1 MIRLEEVDGNES
13 ETERDMSIKIRNTK
27 MKMETFFMYSMK
39 KVMMNTFKLLYDDKR
54 CNFSFI
60 RRERTCFVY
69 KN

>member
-1 MIRLEEVDGNES
+1 MVTSLRQNEICLS
-13 ETERDMSIKIRNTK
+13 LLLLMSMKIRNTK
-27 MKMETFFMYSMK
+27 MKMETFFMYSEK

>member
-1 MIRLEEVDGNES
+1 MVTSLRQNEIS
-13 ETERDMSIKIRNTK
+13 LLLLMSMKIRNTK
-27 MKMETFFMYSMK
+27 MKMETFFMYSVK

>member
-1 MIRLEEVDGNES
+1 MVTSLRQNEIS
-13 ETERDMSIKIRNTK
+13 LLLLMSMKIRNTK
-27 MKMETFFMYSMK
+27 MKMETFFMYSVK
-39 KVMMNTFKLLYDDKR
+39 KVMMNTFKLLHDDKR